1 MASGM
6 HGVCWGKPESDP
18 RPSLALLPQ
27 GRQTDSQVFKAPPLS
42 LLLAP
47 HPVGTSGQ
55 GGAPLPPTRLE
66 LWDLS
71 GTAQLRGRG
80 LATCPSLAG
89 LWDGATRGHK
99 WPTSLGNSPCCPGP
113 GALIASLVFWL
124 ASQLENINQPFL
136 ESKSL
141 RNKEQ

>member
-1 MASGM
+1 MP
-6 HGVCWGKPESDP
+6 GKPKSDP
-18 RPSLALLPQ
+18 WHSPALLPQ
-27 GRQTDSQVFKAPPLS
+27 GRQTDRQTDRQVFEAPPLS

-55 GGAPLPPTRLE
+55 GVAPLPPTRLK
-66 LWDLS
+66 LSDLS
-71 GTAQLRGRG
+71 GTAQLRGHG

-89 LWDGATRGHK
+89 LRDRATQGHK

-141 RNKEQ
+141 GNRAISASH

>member
-1 MASGM
+1 MP
-6 HGVCWGKPESDP
+6 GKPESDP
-18 RPSLALLPQ
+18 WPSPALLPQ
-27 GRQTDSQVFKAPPLS
+27 GRQTDRQVFEAPPLS

-47 HPVGTSGQ
+47 NPVGTSGQ
-55 GGAPLPPTRLE
+55 GVAPLPPTRLE

-89 LWDGATRGHK
+89 LRDGATRGHK
-99 WPTSLGNSPCCPGP
+99 WPTSPGNSRCCPGP
-113 GALIASLVFWL
+113 STLIASLVFWL

-141 RNKEQ
+141 GNKEQ